1 MRLNKF
7 MATAGVASRRKCDE
21 IILEGRVK
29 INAKVVKKLGVQVD
43 PQKDLVTID
52 DGAIRIKGDFEYYLL
67 NKPTGYVTTVSDP
80 QGRRTVM
87 ELIPDSRKRLYPI
100 GRLDYNTSGL
110 LLVTNDGDLTQKLTH
125 PSFELGKTYVAKIE
139 GEVTLLDVAKLRS
152 GVDIGGFVTSKADV
166 NLLSSNKKES
176 RVKLT
181 IHEGKNRQVRKM
193 FESIGKKVLE
203 LERIAIGKLNLSG
216 LKVGECRPLTDK
228 EIAYLKEVWNVFL

>member
-7 MATAGVASRRKCDE
+7 MAACGVASRRKCDE
-21 IILEGRVK
+21 IILSGRVR

-43 PQKDLVTID
+43 VDKDLVTVD
-52 DGAIRIKGDFEYYLL
+52 DGAIRIKGDCEYYIL

-80 QGRRTVM
+80 QGRKTVM
-87 ELIPDSRKRLYPI
+87 DLIPESRKRLYPI

-125 PSFELGKTYVAKIE
+125 PSFELGKTYVAKIA
-139 GEVTLLDVAKLRS
+139 GEVNLMEIAKLRA
-152 GVDIGGFVTSKADV
+152 GVDIGGFVTSKAEV
-166 NLLSSNKKES
+166 SLLSSNKKES

-193 FESIGKKVLE
+193 FKAIGKTVVE

-216 LKVGECRPLTDK
+216 LRVGECRPLTEK
-228 EIAYLKEVWNVFL
+228 EIEYLKEVWYVIL

>member
-7 MATAGVASRRKCDE
+7 MASCGVASRRKCDE

-43 PQKDLVTID
+43 PAKDLVTID
-52 DGAIRIKGDFEYYLL
+52 DGAIRIKGEYEYYLL

-80 QGRRTVM
+80 QGRKTVM
-87 ELIPDSRKRLYPI
+87 DLIPESKKRLYPI

-110 LLVTNDGDLTQKLTH
+110 LLVTNDGELTQKLTH
-125 PSFELGKTYVAKIE
+125 PSFELGKTYVAKVD
-139 GEVTLLDVAKLRS
+139 GEVNLIDIARLRG
-152 GVDIGGFVTSKADV
+152 GVDIGGFVTSKAEV
-166 NLLSSNKKES
+166 NLISANSKES

-193 FESIGKKVLE
+193 FKAIGKNVKE
-203 LERIAIGKLNLSG
+203 LERIAIGKLNLAG
-216 LKVGECRPLTDK
+216 LKVGECRPLTEK
-228 EIAYLKEVWNVFL
+228 EVKYLKEV

>member
-7 MATAGVASRRKCDE
+7 MASCGVASRRKCDE

-43 PQKDLVTID
+43 PMKDLVTID

-80 QGRRTVM
+80 QGRKTVM
-87 ELIPDSRKRLYPI
+87 DLIPESRKRLYPI

-125 PSFELGKTYVAKIE
+125 PSFELGKTYVAKVA
-139 GEVTLLDVAKLRS
+139 GEVLAKDVEKLRS
-152 GVDIGGFVTSKADV
+152 GVDIGGFVTSKAEV
-166 NLLSSNKKES
+166 NLLSSNQKES
-176 RVKLT
+176 RVKIT
-181 IHEGKNRQVRKM
+181 IHEGKNRQVRRM
-193 FESIGKKVLE
+193 FKAIGKEVLE
-203 LERIAIGKLNLSG
+203 LERVAIGKINLSG
-216 LKVGECRPLTDK
+216 LKTGECRPLTEK
-228 EIAYLKEVWNVFL
+228 EISYLQEV